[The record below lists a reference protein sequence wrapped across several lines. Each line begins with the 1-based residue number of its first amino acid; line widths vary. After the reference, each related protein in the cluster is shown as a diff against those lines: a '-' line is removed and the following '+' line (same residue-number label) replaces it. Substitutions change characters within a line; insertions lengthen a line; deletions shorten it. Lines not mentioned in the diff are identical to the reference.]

1 MKTGNKLAGM
11 ILALGCA
18 PLLAGCVDV
27 GDFELTKNEE
37 ETIAGYCA
45 DILLKYDT
53 NHQSKIVDTSLQ
65 RELNA
70 RVEAIKELNA
80 QMEALG
86 VDPEEEKDSSS
97 GKEDKSS
104 GEKKE
109 RYAASG
115 EQNLAAALGQEGF
128 GVSYTGY
135 EVCDAY
141 PHNGEGGNFFAME
154 ATPGKELVVL
164 HFDINNVSGEDKK
177 CDFLSSGVFY
187 RVVVNGSERKN
198 ALSTI
203 LLNDMATVDED
214 IPAGGRMDA
223 VVVLETEKG
232 YADTINSLTL
242 LAKYGESESVI
253 PLTGGSAPAAEG
265 GAQEAASAE
274 DGAES
279 GDKEEAD
286 NGAREET
293 DAAADGGGSEESSD
307 DGDEMVISDERE
319 EEADEE

>member
-1 MKTGNKLAGM
+1 MNIRKKLVGTIM
-11 ILALGCA
+11 MLGCTWV
-18 PLLAGCVDV
+18 LTGCVDV
-27 GDFELTKNEE
+27 GNFELTKGEE
-37 ETIAGYCA
+37 ERIVGYCA
-45 DILLKYDT
+45 DILLKYDK
-53 NHQSKIVDTSLQ
+53 NHQTNIVDTSLA
-65 RELNA
+65 RELAA

-80 QMEALG
+80 KLEAMG
-86 VDPEEEKDSSS
+86 IDPEEEKDDSS
-97 GKEDKSS
+97 GNGDKSPR
-104 GEKKE
+104 EKKE
-109 RYAASG
+109 KYAASG
-115 EQNLAAALGQEGF
+115 EQNLAAALGQDGF

-164 HFDINNVSGEDKK
+164 HFDISNNSGADKK

-214 IPAGGRMDA
+214 ISAGGKLDA

-265 GAQEAASAE
+265 G
-274 DGAES
+274 
-279 GDKEEAD
+279 
-286 NGAREET
+286 
-293 DAAADGGGSEESSD
+293 GSEESSD
-307 DGDEMVISDERE
+307 DGDEMVISDESE
-319 EEADEE
+319 EGADEE